1 MVGEAGQE
9 KMLISAG
16 WGSCGGEKCSFL
28 MVGES
33 GFDKMLISDGWGAG
47 PKKMLISV
55 GWGNW
60 AGERVDFCWFG
71 RGWRARQERIL
82 IFDYFFYGGNL
93 SMIMAGT

>member
-9 KMLISAG
+9 KMLISDIWGG
-16 WGSCGGEKCSFL
+16 WARENVDFRWLGKLRWRKCSFL

-55 GWGNW
+55 GWGSW
-60 AGERVDFCWFG
+60 AGEDVDF
-71 RGWRARQERIL
+71 
-82 IFDYFFYGGNL
+82 
-93 SMIMAGT
+93 